1 MKQSDADSNPEM
13 EMLRNILLGE
23 ERRELDDVRRQLDAA
38 NDSAKAANAQL
49 AQLTQLTEAL
59 QARAD
64 DQSAFVDATA
74 DALPEALKR
83 AGKSDSSA
91 VSRALSPYV
100 VASIRKE
107 IVNSRDEMVDALYPI
122 TGRLVTAAVRNAI
135 AKLSEDINERM
146 SALTSSAM
154 WRARVQAWR
163 TGEPVSKFVL
173 ASGGDFRVLRAMLLD
188 RGAGTPLS
196 VAESEDV
203 PERSDTNL
211 ISGLLAA
218 LSNLAQE
225 VYTSAEDEL
234 RRVDLN
240 GRQIA
245 FRRSASQLLVVEFI
259 GRLPAEVQ
267 AEIDRR
273 FVDIVALGESDNQRA
288 LDAEVAALLTLRLQ
302 QDSGATRS
310 EVNPYVK
317 WSLIGILVLT
327 VGWLLGTTLGRWQ
340 LDRAASN
347 VQGVVNADASLRSYP
362 ITVSAQHDSGELIVR
377 GLVPQSVSEDSLR
390 TKLREAAGS
399 VPFEIAVSTF
409 ANRQDVSQSRDEM
422 LALQR
427 ENQRLQKAVSH
438 LQSQLGEQ
446 DHSNLPADVLALS
459 EQVRRID
466 SVLSD
471 RLEVLKAA
479 ALSSVIRF
487 DAGVELADSEQAH
500 AALKRLVT
508 YLNATP
514 SLLVIQP
521 VHNPSSG
528 DADTWAIARAR
539 YVRTQMLS
547 YGADAVQLSIAAP
560 RTPTDVDDALSVVFA
575 VRSAGDAPE

>member
-49 AQLTQLTEAL
+49 AQLTQLTETL

-163 TGEPVSKFVL
+163 AGEPVSKFVL

-245 FRRSASQLLVVEFI
+245 FRRSASQLLVVEFV

-273 FVDIVALGESDNQRA
+273 VVDIVALGESDNQRA
-288 LDAEVAALLTLRLQ
+288 LDAEVSALLTLRLQ
-302 QDSGATRS
+302 QDSDATRS

-327 VGWLLGTTLGRWQ
+327 VGWLLGTSLGRWQ

-347 VQGVVNADASLRSYP
+347 VQGVVNADAALRSYP
-362 ITVSAQHDSGELIVR
+362 ITVSAQHDTGGLIVR
-377 GLVPQSVSEDSLR
+377 GLVPQSVSEDTLSA
-390 TKLREAAGS
+390 KLLEAAGN

-409 ANRQDVSQSRDEM
+409 ANQQDVSQSRDDM
-422 LALQR
+422 LTLQR
-427 ENQRLQKAVSH
+427 ENQQLKAAITH

-446 DHSNLPADVLALS
+446 DHSNLPADVLALR

-471 RLEVLKAA
+471 RLEALKAA
-479 ALSSVIRF
+479 ALSTVIRF
-487 DAGVELADSEQAH
+487 DAGVDLADSEQAH

-521 VHNPSSG
+521 VHDPASG

-560 RTPTDVDDALSVVFA
+560 RTPTDVDDALSVAFSVH
-575 VRSAGDAPE
+575 SAGDAPE